1 MTMKDNMTCPTCG
14 TFCKTVIDPDGNER
28 YVPVFSQKE
37 IDWAISDGER
47 LAGEVDKL
55 REELRQLNIKHDAV
69 KRNNQRLLDLVNSDK
84 CYEDRP

>member
-1 MTMKDNMTCPTCG
+1 MIYDMTCPTCG
-14 TFCKTVIDPDGNER
+14 TFCKTAIEPDGYER

-47 LAGEVDKL
+47 LAEEVDKL

-69 KRNNQRLLDLVNSDK
+69 KRNNQRLLDIVNSNK
-84 CYEDRP
+84 NYEDRP